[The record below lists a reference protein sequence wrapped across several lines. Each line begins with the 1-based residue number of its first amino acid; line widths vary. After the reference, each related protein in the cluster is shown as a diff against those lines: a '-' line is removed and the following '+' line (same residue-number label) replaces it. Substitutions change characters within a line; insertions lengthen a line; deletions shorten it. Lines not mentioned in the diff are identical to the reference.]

1 MPFLGGPTLILRH
14 TATRRGASAEVLFT
28 EMQIRVLLGNRAS
41 GIRNSRK
48 SSFVLCSD
56 LRTARTMGYTGH
68 ACSPGFREEFFSE
81 TGSAEGSN
89 LPPNLSP
96 LCGVLERCSAP
107 LRSHPRAFYK
117 HKRVVGDVWRDLKT
131 PTPSRL

>member
-68 ACSPGFREEFFSE
+68 ACSPGFREELFSE
-81 TGSAEGSN
+81 THGSK
-89 LPPNLSP
+89 LPPLTCRVRAYEPNVRPHTP
-96 LCGVLERCSAP
+96 L
-107 LRSHPRAFYK
+107 
-117 HKRVVGDVWRDLKT
+117 
-131 PTPSRL
+131 